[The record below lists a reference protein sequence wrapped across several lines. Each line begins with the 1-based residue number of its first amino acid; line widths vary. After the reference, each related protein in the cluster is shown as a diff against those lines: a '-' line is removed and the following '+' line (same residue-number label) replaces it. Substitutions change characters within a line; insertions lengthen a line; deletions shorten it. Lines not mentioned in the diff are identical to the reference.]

1 MREKISSLRLCGES
15 SQLKL
20 PVMAAFRQPTP
31 APDRLDVGDEAARFH
46 QARQIGFRKLTI
58 LLMGNGAD
66 QAVVAAVRN
75 GKQIA

>member
-1 MREKISSLRLCGES
+1 MEQRPALRL
-15 SQLKL
+15 
-20 PVMAAFRQPTP
+20 QP
-31 APDRLDVGDEAARFH
+31 LFH